1 MSIKLNLPPVLSY
14 YTNNQQLPE
23 VNGNTVGECLDHL
36 TKQYPDIKRVMYTED
51 GKVASFF
58 DVYVNGK
65 DAYPDGLSRP
75 VKDGDELSIILG
87 GG

>member
-1 MSIKLNLPPVLSY
+1 MSIKLNLPSVLSY

-36 TKQYPDIKRVMYTED
+36 TKQYPDLKRVMYTED

-58 DVYVNGK
+58 DVYINGQ
-65 DAYPDGLSRP
+65 DASPDGLSRP